1 MRLDQNSTRRNQQ
14 PYDAAHLKS
23 AGDPRGL
30 QNKMNNQPVPDQR
43 YYTKTNFFTLNNN
56 GGQTQGEDQMSVA
69 DKYAHMNSQ
78 KFRKIDGSIEEI
90 PQHPMMQHHHRMQ
103 SYDPQ
108 ILGASP
114 AIDPEFFNQKPSRS
128 SRKPQHYV
136 EQMMGTPPSDFDSSN
151 NPADMAKRKIKKRRI
166 IQAQPMMQ

>member
-1 MRLDQNSTRRNQQ
+1 
-14 PYDAAHLKS
+14 
-23 AGDPRGL
+23 
-30 QNKMNNQPVPDQR
+30 
-43 YYTKTNFFTLNNN
+43 
-56 GGQTQGEDQMSVA
+56 
-69 DKYAHMNSQ
+69 
-78 KFRKIDGSIEEI
+78 
-90 PQHPMMQHHHRMQ
+90 MMHQRMQ

-114 AIDPEFFNQKPSRS
+114 AIDSEFFSQKPSRS

-151 NPADMAKRKIKKRRI
+151 PNNADLLAKRKIKKRRI